1 MEKYTLVALALALCL
16 NASAIVPEGET
27 SREEAMKTLSVRPGT
42 AEGKIL
48 TMEEAILSREVYPQR
63 SWASWIDNDRFKFY
77 RDKIWYES
85 SVTSDIEKE
94 HAMSISLNAD
104 LVTRALPKG
113 AASIT
118 RSTDGESIAFTIDQS
133 LYYIDSLRHVYPVAL
148 SENGNITYGQTVSR
162 NEFGI
167 NGGIFWSPDSRKI
180 AFYRKDETL
189 VTDFPLL
196 DITTRTGS
204 LRNIKYPM
212 NGMSSENVR
221 LGIYSITAN
230 TTVYL
235 EVDDFGYDQYLTN
248 ITWSPDSRHI
258 FIQVL
263 DRAQKNMRLNM
274 YSASDGSFEKT
285 ILTEHDDRYV
295 EPLDPLHWLSGTDK
309 FIYRTEARDGYRNLY
324 LCDTTGNVLRLT
336 DVAADVQF
344 IAENGK
350 SVFYSSAEVSPA
362 ENHIFRIDLSINR
375 KGVVK

>member
-1 MEKYTLVALALALCL
+1 MTKKILALAALALAFTM
-16 NASAIVPEGET
+16 NANAIVPEGET
-27 SREEAMKTLSVRPGT
+27 SREEAMRTLSVRPGR

-48 TMEEAILSREVYPQR
+48 TMEDAILSREVYPQR
-63 SWASWIDNDRFKFY
+63 SWASWIDNDRFRFY

-104 LVTRALPKG
+104 LVTRALPEG

-118 RSTDGESIAFTIDQS
+118 RSTDGESIAFTIDKS
-133 LYYIDSLRHVYPVAL
+133 LYYIDSLRHVYPIAI

-167 NGGIFWSPDSRKI
+167 NGGIFWSPDSRKT

-221 LGIYSITAN
+221 LGIYSITTN
-230 TTVYL
+230 TTVYE
-235 EVDDFGYDQYLTN
+235 EVDDHGNDQ
-248 ITWSPDSRHI
+248 
-258 FIQVL
+258 
-263 DRAQKNMRLNM
+263 
-274 YSASDGSFEKT
+274 
-285 ILTEHDDRYV
+285 
-295 EPLDPLHWLSGTDK
+295 
-309 FIYRTEARDGYRNLY
+309 
-324 LCDTTGNVLRLT
+324 
-336 DVAADVQF
+336 
-344 IAENGK
+344 
-350 SVFYSSAEVSPA
+350 
-362 ENHIFRIDLSINR
+362 
-375 KGVVK
+375 